1 MRLVI
6 VTGMSGGGKT
16 QICRAL
22 EDLGFFCVDN
32 LPPVLIPKFV
42 QVADEAKGH
51 IDKVALVVDTRS
63 REFFSTF
70 LTMLDSLANS
80 GVKYDLLYADA
91 TDETIV
97 RRYKETRRT
106 HPMAPKSLITEG
118 IKRERER
125 LAPVRIK
132 ANYIID
138 TSKFSKMD
146 LKEKI
151 QSIWGK
157 DDSREFTVNVIS
169 FGFKFGLPLDAD
181 MVVDVRFLPNPFY
194 VEELKYKSG
203 IMPEIVEY
211 IESHE
216 VTGKFMEKLDDMIDF
231 LIPEYKKEGKTQFV
245 IALGC
250 TGGLHRSVY
259 TAKHIYDRLLK
270 KGINCRI
277 EHRDLMKNDVRE
289 HIREEN

>member
-6 VTGMSGGGKT
+6 ITGMSGGGKT
-16 QICRAL
+16 QISRSL

-32 LPPVLIPKFV
+32 LPPILIPKFV
-42 QVADEAKGH
+42 EVCKEAKGH
-51 IDKVALVVDTRS
+51 VDNVALVVDTRS
-63 REFFSTF
+63 RDFFGEF
-70 LTMLDSLANS
+70 LNMLDSLSNA
-80 GVKYDLLYADA
+80 GVKYDLLFADA
-91 TDETIV
+91 TDNTIV

-125 LAPVRIK
+125 LAPVRSR

-138 TSKFSKMD
+138 TSKFSKID

-151 QSIWGK
+151 GK
-157 DDSREFTVNVIS
+157 IFGCADNREFTVNILS

-181 MVVDVRFLPNPFY
+181 MVIDVRFLPNPFY

-203 IMPEIVEY
+203 TLPEVVEY
-211 IESHE
+211 IEKYE
-216 VTGKFMEKLDDMIDF
+216 VTKKFTEKLEDMINF
-231 LIPEYKKEGKTQFV
+231 LIPEYQKEGKTQFV
-245 IALGC
+245 IAFGC

-259 TAKHIYDRLLK
+259 TAKHIYDCLCK
-270 KGINCRI
+270 KGINAQI

-289 HIREEN
+289 HLREE